1 MKTIKIQLLNVLA
14 LGLIVGLS
22 AFITFDQPVDF
33 SGSWVLD
40 VQKSELGDPV
50 PKTRKSMIKILQQQP
65 GLIMEKSVIDS
76 TGKLHSKID
85 TITFNGKV
93 TKLNVGNGLIIERLM
108 TQAWSDD
115 KQVMTLAS
123 KFTVDNNGE
132 PIEFTGSEIWSLADG
147 GKTLTI
153 VNETVLP
160 DRTDKI
166 KLVYTKE

>member
-1 MKTIKIQLLNVLA
+1 
-14 LGLIVGLS
+14 
-22 AFITFDQPVDF
+22 
-33 SGSWVLD
+33 
-40 VQKSELGDPV
+40 
-50 PKTRKSMIKILQQQP
+50 
-65 GLIMEKSVIDS
+65 
-76 TGKLHSKID
+76 
-85 TITFNGKV
+85 
-93 TKLNVGNGLIIERLM
+93 
-108 TQAWSDD
+108 
-115 KQVMTLAS
+115 MTLAS